1 MYASKLLKVLYSPRK
16 TLQEVVKEPKYIAP
30 LLIMILLIAA
40 NVVSAYAAL
49 SKEYYEQILP
59 NGTNF
64 DEWTENSTFWT
75 SNANITLS
83 NDAINGTYYGNYS
96 IAFSI
101 QNSSQVWMNLTGIG
115 TVDCSVPNGF
125 NVSSFRTKWTSPVP
139 TIESVTIQ
147 MFSFNS
153 SSDYFTSD
161 LTEAFSNSTYNIWNN
176 VTVPLATPGWVSVG
190 HNADWGNITGLQ
202 LQFNLSAN
210 SNATL
215 LIDGLFFHGPFE
227 SILQTAG
234 AAYLINYAV
243 LGAFQ
248 FAVTW
253 VLLSGLI
260 YLLIKAL
267 KGKITWKPMLIAV
280 GLILMTMFIGA
291 LITGISYSTLPTLRF
306 PFELFGG
313 VQGEGD
319 AATKMISDQSY
330 LVVQVSNIVQLVV
343 WAWTAALAA
352 LAVRVV
358 GEQSW
363 AKSVMVGMVAY
374 AVTII
379 LASYIV

>member
-1 MYASKLLKVLYSPRK
+1 
-16 TLQEVVKEPKYIAP
+16 
-30 LLIMILLIAA
+30 MILLIAV
-40 NVVSAYAAL
+40 NVVSAYAVL

-59 NGTNF
+59 NGTNL
-64 DEWTENSTFWT
+64 DEWTENSTLWT

-125 NVSSFRTKWTSPVP
+125 NVSSFRTKWTSPAP
-139 TIESVTIQ
+139 TIESATIQ

-153 SSDYFTSD
+153 SSDYFISN
-161 LTEAFSNSTYNIWNN
+161 LTEAFSNSTSNIWNN
-176 VTVPLATPGWVSVG
+176 VTVPLATAGWVSVG
-190 HNADWGNITGLQ
+190 PNADWGNITGLQ
-202 LQFNLSAN
+202 LQFTLAAN

-215 LIDGLFFHGPFE
+215 LIDGLFFHGSFK
-227 SILQTAG
+227 SILQTGG
-234 AAYLINYAV
+234 AAYLLNYGV

-260 YLLIKAL
+260 YVLIKAL

-291 LITGISYSTLPTLRF
+291 LITAIMYSTLPTLRF
-306 PFELFGG
+306 TFELIGG

-319 AATKMISDQSY
+319 AATKMISDQTY
-330 LVVQVSNIVQLVV
+330 LVIQVGNIVQLVV

-352 LAVRVV
+352 VAVRVV
-358 GEQSW
+358 AELSW
-363 AKSVMVGMVAY
+363 AKSVMVGTVAY
-374 AVTII
+374 AATII
-379 LASYIV
+379 LASFIV

>member
-1 MYASKLLKVLYSPRK
+1 
-16 TLQEVVKEPKYIAP
+16 LQEVVQDPKYIAP
-30 LLIMILLIAA
+30 LLIMILLIAV
-40 NVVSAYAAL
+40 NVVSAYAVL

-59 NGTNF
+59 NGTKL
-64 DEWTENSTFWT
+64 DEWTENSTLWK

-83 NDAINGTYYGNYS
+83 NDAITGTYYGNYTIS
-96 IAFSI
+96 FST

-139 TIESVTIQ
+139 TIESATIQ
-147 MFSFNS
+147 MFSYNS
-153 SSDYFTSD
+153 SSDYFTSN

-176 VTVPLATPGWVSVG
+176 VTVPLATAAWVSVG
-190 HNADWGNITGLQ
+190 PNADWGNITRLQ
-202 LQFNLSAN
+202 LQFTLAAN

-215 LIDGLFFHGPFE
+215 LIDGLFFHGPFK
-227 SILQTAG
+227 SILQTGG
-234 AAYLINYAV
+234 AAYLLNYGV

-260 YLLIKAL
+260 YVLIKAL

-280 GLILMTMFIGA
+280 GLILITMFIGA
-291 LITGISYSTLPTLRF
+291 LITAIEYSTLPTLRF
-306 PFELFGG
+306 PFELLGG

-319 AATKMISDQSY
+319 AATKMISDQTY
-330 LVVQVSNIVQLVV
+330 LIVQVSNIVQLVV

-358 GEQSW
+358 AELSW
-363 AKSVMVGMVAY
+363 GKSVMVGMVAY
-374 AVTII
+374 AATII
-379 LASYIV
+379 LASFIV

>member
-16 TLQEVVKEPKYIAP
+16 TLQEVVQEPKYIAP
-30 LLIMILLIAA
+30 LLIMILLIAV
-40 NVVSAYAAL
+40 NVVSAYAVL

-59 NGTNF
+59 NGTKL
-64 DEWTENSTFWT
+64 DEWTENSTLWK

-83 NDAINGTYYGNYS
+83 NDAINGTYYGNYTIS
-96 IAFSI
+96 FST

-139 TIESVTIQ
+139 TIESATIH

-153 SSDYFTSD
+153 SSDYFTSN
-161 LTEAFSNSTYNIWNN
+161 LTEAFSNSTSNIWNN
-176 VTVPLATPGWVSVG
+176 VTVPLATAAWVSVG
-190 HNADWGNITGLQ
+190 PNADWGNITGLQ
-202 LQFNLSAN
+202 LQLTLAAN

-215 LIDGLFFHGPFE
+215 LIDGLFFHGPFK
-227 SILQTAG
+227 SILQTGG
-234 AAYLINYAV
+234 AAYLLNYGV

-260 YLLIKAL
+260 YVLIKAL
-267 KGKITWKPMLIAV
+267 KGKIIWKPMLIAV
-280 GLILMTMFIGA
+280 GLILITMFIGA
-291 LITGISYSTLPTLRF
+291 LITAIEYSTLPTLRF
-306 PFELFGG
+306 PFELLGG

-319 AATKMISDQSY
+319 VATKMISDQTY
-330 LVVQVSNIVQLVV
+330 LIVQVSNIVQLVV

-358 GEQSW
+358 AELSW
-363 AKSVMVGMVAY
+363 GKSVMVGMVAY
-374 AVTII
+374 AATII
-379 LASYIV
+379 LASFIV

>member
-16 TLQEVVKEPKYIAP
+16 TLQEVVQDPKYIAP
-30 LLIMILLIAA
+30 LLIMILLIAV
-40 NVVSAYAAL
+40 NVVSAYAVL

-59 NGTNF
+59 NGTKL
-64 DEWTENSTFWT
+64 DEWTENSTLWK

-83 NDAINGTYYGNYS
+83 NDAINGTYYGNYTIS
-96 IAFSI
+96 FSI

-139 TIESVTIQ
+139 TIESATIQ

-153 SSDYFTSD
+153 SSDYFTSN
-161 LTEAFSNSTYNIWNN
+161 LTEAFSNSTSNIWNN
-176 VTVPLATPGWVSVG
+176 VTVPLATAGWISVG

-202 LQFNLSAN
+202 LQFTLAAN

-215 LIDGLFFHGPFE
+215 LIDGLFFHGPFK
-227 SILQTAG
+227 SILQTGG
-234 AAYLINYAV
+234 AAYLLNYGV

-260 YLLIKAL
+260 YVLIKAL
-267 KGKITWKPMLIAV
+267 KCKITWKPMLIAV
-280 GLILMTMFIGA
+280 GLILITMFIAA
-291 LITGISYSTLPTLRF
+291 LITAIEYSTLPTLRF
-306 PFELFGG
+306 PFELLGG

-319 AATKMISDQSY
+319 AATKMISDQTY
-330 LVVQVSNIVQLVV
+330 LVVQISNIVQLVV

-358 GEQSW
+358 AELSW
-363 AKSVMVGMVAY
+363 GKSVMVGMVAY
-374 AVTII
+374 AATII
-379 LASYIV
+379 LASFIV